1 MKNWPGQFWLH
12 LIGCSIFLALPFLFS
27 PDGPESIKDFI
38 QRPPQIRELIH
49 YLLLMVFFYLN
60 YYWFVP
66 RYYFSK
72 QYLIYGAL
80 ILICFFVIAYLPN
93 MIITE
98 KARLQP
104 PPDAGPDFSMR
115 RGQGPGSG
123 PQMQGF
129 WSRVNHNFF
138 LFFALF
144 FFSLLLRIGLKWR
157 QTERERMSSELS
169 YLRAQINPHFLFN
182 TLNSIYSLAI
192 QKSDNTATAI
202 VKLSGMMRYITT
214 EAEKEKVPLEK
225 ELNYINDYIDLQM
238 LRFGEDAQVI
248 YTANIEPGSKKIA
261 PLILIGFIENAFK
274 YGVNAEAAATIEIR
288 IELKGEELKMFVHN
302 RKVVNKKMVEEGTG
316 IGIQNT
322 INRLRLMYPGK
333 HQLEVFDNP
342 DDFIVSLTL
351 QLS

>member
-12 LIGCSIFLALPFLFS
+12 LIGCFIFLALPFLFS
-27 PDGPESIKDFI
+27 PDGPESIRDFM

-60 YYWFVP
+60 YCWFVP
-66 RYYFSK
+66 KYYFSK
-72 QYLIYGAL
+72 QYLFYGL
-80 ILICFFVIAYLPN
+80 IIVACLFAIAYLPN
-93 MIITE
+93 MIISE
-98 KARLQP
+98 KAAIQP
-104 PPDAGPDFSMR
+104 PPDAGSDFGMR
-115 RGQGPGSG
+115 RGSRPG
-123 PQMQGF
+123 MNGF
-129 WSRVNHNFF
+129 WSRVNHNIF

-192 QKSDNTATAI
+192 QKSDNTAAAI

-214 EAEKEKVPLEK
+214 EAEKEKVLLEK

-238 LRFGEDAQVI
+238 LRFGEEARVI
-248 YTANIEPGSKKIA
+248 YTANIDPGSKKIA

-274 YGVNAEAAATIEIR
+274 YGVNAEEEASIEIKL
-288 IELKGEELKMFVHN
+288 ELIGDQLKMFVRN
-302 RKVVNKKMVEEGTG
+302 RKVVQKKMAEEGTG

-322 INRLRLMYPGK
+322 SNRLRLLYPGK